1 MSPRTVLLIGVAL
14 ISGLGTVYMA
24 RLLLTAPDARLSE
37 QTSQAVDP
45 QKAPVTRILVAARD
59 LPTGALVRAE
69 DLAFRAWPEVAE
81 GEDVY
86 LLEEQT
92 SLDDY
97 LGAVVRRALTAGDPV
112 TRRRLVKPGEQ
123 GFLAA
128 VLEPNTRAV
137 SVPINGVTGVAG
149 LVFPGDRVDL
159 ILTHTITL
167 ADDANITERRA
178 AETVL
183 ENVRILAIDQSTD
196 DQSDEPK
203 VGKTATLEVLPQQA
217 ERVILLAEL
226 GQLSLSLRALAWQL
240 DVPDGRG
247 PQTDPG
253 ASVESSDQAP
263 AARSMPGGLA
273 ATAAAQPSLIP
284 AVALS
289 PDRQRLLTQT
299 SVARAQPV
307 LPEPAPRRV
316 DALTTSPAARL
327 AGPHLPQNPRPFTW
341 DSDVSRV
348 LPAPV
353 SQSAKVQTVR
363 VMRGT
368 AIEEKNFKK

>member
-123 GFLAA
+123 GF
-128 VLEPNTRAV
+128 PCR
-137 SVPINGVTGVAG
+137 S
-149 LVFPGDRVDL
+149 
-159 ILTHTITL
+159 
-167 ADDANITERRA
+167 
-178 AETVL
+178 TV
-183 ENVRILAIDQSTD
+183 
-196 DQSDEPK
+196 
-203 VGKTATLEVLPQQA
+203 
-217 ERVILLAEL
+217 
-226 GQLSLSLRALAWQL
+226 
-240 DVPDGRG
+240 
-247 PQTDPG
+247 
-253 ASVESSDQAP
+253 
-263 AARSMPGGLA
+263 
-273 ATAAAQPSLIP
+273 
-284 AVALS
+284 
-289 PDRQRLLTQT
+289 
-299 SVARAQPV
+299 
-307 LPEPAPRRV
+307 
-316 DALTTSPAARL
+316 
-327 AGPHLPQNPRPFTW
+327 
-341 DSDVSRV
+341 
-348 LPAPV
+348 
-353 SQSAKVQTVR
+353 
-363 VMRGT
+363 
-368 AIEEKNFKK
+368 